1 MVAGRGEGETQGWL
15 GVCGNGKSESSS
27 DVTLQPMKMQLA
39 NAALREEAGMVPS
52 CTRKK
57 TTARMTMREAC
68 CTTTVLSR
76 IRMRQS

>member
-1 MVAGRGEGETQGWL
+1 VGGLLVGTGQAEA
-15 GVCGNGKSESSS
+15 CGNGKSVSSI

-39 NAALREEAGMVPS
+39 NAAFREEAGMVPS
-52 CTRKK
+52 RTRKK
-57 TTARMTMREAC
+57 TTARMTMSEAC